1 MNIHTIVLAAG
12 EGSRM
17 NSNRAK
23 SLQQI
28 GGTSMLE
35 KICNTAGKISQ
46 NITLVVG
53 YDKESIIS
61 EAKKLTHLNITTS
74 LQPKP
79 IGTGN
84 AVKCGLDKVLD
95 NSKVLVL
102 YGDVPLIKEDT
113 LNNLIK
119 ASSSGAAILT
129 TVLDNPFGY
138 GRVKT
143 NEDGHALS
151 IVEEKDAT
159 DSEREIK
166 QVFTGVLC
174 VNKDLL
180 TEGLSEIK
188 NENAANEFYLTDLV
202 SIMNLKGIKINTC
215 DASNEEVQ
223 GANNKKELEKLET
236 IYRTMKA
243 EELFELGITVTDASR
258 LDVRGSVKAGK
269 DCTIDVNVIL
279 EGEVILGNDVYIGP
293 NTILKDVYIGDGSRI
308 EAFSHLVSAKVGKE
322 CVIGP
327 YARLREGSD
336 IQNLAKVGNFVETK
350 NTTLGEGS
358 KANHFT
364 YLGDTTVGTKT
375 NIGAGTITCNY
386 DGTNKHKTI
395 VGDNSFIGS
404 NSSLVAPVEIG
415 NNSTIAA
422 GSTITKNVPENAL
435 GVGRSKQLNKDN
447 WSKKKD

>member
-1 MNIHTIVLAAG
+1 VNIHTIILAAG

-46 NITLVVG
+46 DITLVVC

-61 EAKKLTHLNITTS
+61 EAQKLTHLNITTS

-79 IGTGN
+79 IGTGD
-84 AVKCGLDKVLD
+84 AVKCGLDKVLG

-113 LNNLIK
+113 LNNLIN
-119 ASSSGAAILT
+119 ASSNGAAILT
-129 TVLDNPFGY
+129 TVLDNPHGY

-143 NEDGHALS
+143 NENGHAQS

-159 DSEREIK
+159 DSERQIK

-180 TEGLSEIK
+180 TEGVSEIK

-236 IYRTMKA
+236 IYRSMKT

-279 EGEVILGNDVYIGP
+279 EGEVVLGNDVYIGP
-293 NTILKDVYIGDGSRI
+293 NTILKDVYIGDGSRV
-308 EAFSHLVSAKVGKE
+308 EAFSHLVSAKVGKK

-364 YLGDTTVGTKT
+364 YLGDTTVGIKT

-404 NSSLVAPVEIG
+404 NSSLVAPVEIS

-435 GVGRSKQLNKDN
+435 GVGRSKQSNKEN
-447 WSKKKD
+447 WKKVKK

>member
-1 MNIHTIVLAAG
+1 MNIHTIILAAG

-61 EAKKLTHLNITTS
+61 EAQKLTHLNITTS

-79 IGTGN
+79 IGTGD
-84 AVKCGLDKVLD
+84 AVKCGLDKVLS

-113 LNNLIK
+113 LNNLIN
-119 ASSSGAAILT
+119 ASSNGAAILT

-143 NEDGHALS
+143 NEDGYAQS
-151 IVEEKDAT
+151 IIEEKDAT
-159 DSEREIK
+159 DSERQIK

-180 TEGLSEIK
+180 TKGLSEIK

-223 GANNKKELEKLET
+223 GANNKKELERLET
-236 IYRTMKA
+236 IYRSMKT

-293 NTILKDVYIGDGSRI
+293 NTILKDVHINDGSRI
-308 EAFSHLVSAKVGKE
+308 EAFSHLVSAKVGKK

-336 IQNLAKVGNFVETK
+336 IQSLAKVGNFVETK
-350 NTTLGEGS
+350 NTTLGKGS

-364 YLGDTTVGTKT
+364 YLGDTTIGTKT
-375 NIGAGTITCNY
+375 NVGAGTITCNY

-422 GSTITKNVPENAL
+422 GSTITKNVPEGAL
-435 GVGRSKQLNKDN
+435 GVGRSKQSNKDN
-447 WSKKKD
+447 WFKKKD

>member
-1 MNIHTIVLAAG
+1 VNIHTIVLAAG

-143 NEDGHALS
+143 SEDGHALS

-159 DSEREIK
+159 DSERQIK

-293 NTILKDVYIGDGSRI
+293 NTILKDVHVGDGSRI

-350 NTTLGEGS
+350 NTTLGKGS

-386 DGTNKHKTI
+386 DGANKHKTI